1 MKIENIDLCAC
12 CAPHVS
18 HTGEVGIVKML
29 DFMRHRGGVRLIAKC
44 GRQAL
49 LDYRNKYRSVY
60 DISNMLSAKQEEV
73 FSAVER
79 VKNET
84 ENIYRDFHSFKI
96 NVAEQSKKSLV
107 FNNDVSYII
116 VDNFDA
122 DMMREVVNF
131 GAEKTEKYSAVFSGD
146 DNDGYSFVIASK
158 TQDMNILRNELGS
171 KLNGRGGGRDG
182 MIQGKAA
189 TTKQNIID
197 FFKEV

>member
-1 MKIENIDLCAC
+1 MK
-12 CAPHVS
+12 
-18 HTGEVGIVKML
+18 
-29 DFMRHRGGVRLIAKC
+29 HRGGVRIVMKAGSL
-44 GRQAL
+44 AL
-49 LDYRNKYRSVY
+49 KDYREKYRNALG
-60 DISNMLSAKQEEV
+60 ISNLLSVKQHDIFTATEK
-73 FSAVER
+73 FYNDLGDER
-79 VKNET
+79 RKFYEYRLSVANRDK
-84 ENIYRDFHSFKI
+84 ENLRDI
-96 NVAEQSKKSLV
+96 NGSLV
-107 FNNDVSYII
+107 LITAG
-116 VDNFDA
+116 FDA

-158 TQDMNILRNELGS
+158 TQDMNILKNELGS